1 MTHLTLQAVTKRFH
15 TAYAVDHVDLA
26 VPDGKLVCFLGPSGC
41 GKTTLLRIIAG
52 LETATSGTVAFAGR
66 DLTNVPA
73 NQRDFGM
80 VFQSLAL
87 FPHMTVAQ
95 NIAYPLRLR
104 RVAKDAQAARVAE
117 LLELIQLPHMADR
130 PVSRLSGGQRQRVA
144 IARAI
149 ASSPKLLLLD
159 EPLSALDAKLREA
172 MQVEIR
178 LLQQRLGI
186 TTIMVTHD
194 QREAMTMA
202 DEIVVMEKG
211 RIAQVGKPLDIYR
224 NPVSEF
230 VADFIG
236 LGNIL
241 PVTLDGTRPDRASR
255 RPADHRRW
263 RAARSGATGDVRL
276 LIRPEDVSMRAVI
289 GQSGTQRAGRKSG
302 VHPGCRLVARSDHRL
317 RRLHA
322 HRGHHPARNAGSSG
336 RHAHLR
342 GIAAACL
349 QAHRGTYRALIHAA
363 QTIVTGDTLMNT
375 TTSVQRFFKRAS
387 VTLAFSGVVGLGA
400 FAPLPQ
406 ADALDSIANP
416 AWCGSACSR
425 TIRRS
430 ARSART

>member
-15 TAYAVDHVDLA
+15 ATNAVDNVDLS

-41 GKTTLLRIIAG
+41 GKTTLLRMIAG
-52 LETATSGTVAFAGR
+52 LETPTSGSINFAGR
-66 DLTNVPA
+66 DITYQPA
-73 NQRDFGM
+73 NRRDFGM

-87 FPHMTVAQ
+87 FPHMTVAE

-104 RVAKDAQAARVAE
+104 KTDKASEARRVKE
-117 LLELIQLPHMADR
+117 LLELIQLPHMANR
-130 PVSRLSGGQRQRVA
+130 SVTQLSGGQRQRVA

-224 NPVSEF
+224 DPVSEF

-241 PVTLDGTRPDRASR
+241 PVTCDGQGGVSLPGGQQIIVTQ
-255 RPADHRRW
+255 PARVPTSSQDI
-263 RAARSGATGDVRL
+263 RL
-276 LIRPEDVSMRAVI
+276 LIRPEDICVRTASSDTGPNRL
-289 GQSGTQRAGRKSG
+289 SGTVTFIRDVGASLEATIDCSG
-302 VHPGCRLVARSDHRL
+302 FTLTAATTPRETPGLTLGMPVVAEL
-317 RRLHA
+317 PAHA
-322 HRGHHPARNAGSSG
+322 CK
-336 RHAHLR
+336 L
-342 GIAAACL
+342 IAART
-349 QAHRGTYRALIHAA
+349 AH
-363 QTIVTGDTLMNT
+363 
-375 TTSVQRFFKRAS
+375 
-387 VTLAFSGVVGLGA
+387 
-400 FAPLPQ
+400 
-406 ADALDSIANP
+406 
-416 AWCGSACSR
+416 
-425 TIRRS
+425 
-430 ARSART
+430 

>member
-1 MTHLTLQAVTKRFH
+1 M
-15 TAYAVDHVDLA
+15 
-26 VPDGKLVCFLGPSGC
+26 
-41 GKTTLLRIIAG
+41 IAG
-52 LETATSGTVAFAGR
+52 LETPSSGSVNFAGR
-66 DLTNVPA
+66 DITHVPA

-104 RVAKDAQAARVAE
+104 NTAKVAQTQRVAA
-117 LLELIQLPHMADR
+117 LLELIQLPHMANR
-130 PVSRLSGGQRQRVA
+130 PVTQLSGGQRQRVA

-224 NPVSEF
+224 DPVNEF

-241 PVTLDGTRPDRASR
+241 PVTYDGQGGVNLPGGQQILVSQSARVPESAS
-255 RPADHRRW
+255 DI
-263 RAARSGATGDVRL
+263 RL
-276 LIRPEDVSMRAVI
+276 LIRPEDVCVRTAPADA
-289 GQSGTQRAGRKSG
+289 GQNRLSGTVTFIRDVGASLEATIDCAGFTLTAATTPRETPGLMLGMPVFAELPPHACKLIPGRAP
-302 VHPGCRLVARSDHRL
+302 H
-317 RRLHA
+317 
-322 HRGHHPARNAGSSG
+322 
-336 RHAHLR
+336 
-342 GIAAACL
+342 
-349 QAHRGTYRALIHAA
+349 
-363 QTIVTGDTLMNT
+363 
-375 TTSVQRFFKRAS
+375 
-387 VTLAFSGVVGLGA
+387 
-400 FAPLPQ
+400 
-406 ADALDSIANP
+406 
-416 AWCGSACSR
+416 
-425 TIRRS
+425 
-430 ARSART
+430 

>member
-15 TAYAVDHVDLA
+15 TAYAVDHVDLT

-52 LETATSGTVAFAGR
+52 LETPSSGTVAFAGR
-66 DLTNVPA
+66 DLTHVPA
-73 NQRDFGM
+73 NRRDFGM

-104 RVAKDAQAARVAE
+104 RIEKSAQEKRVSE
-117 LLELIQLPHMADR
+117 LLELIQLPHMANR
-130 PVSRLSGGQRQRVA
+130 PVTQLSGGQRQRVA

-211 RIAQVGKPLDIYR
+211 HIAQVGRPLDIYR
-224 NPVSEF
+224 DPVSEF

-241 PVTLDGTRPDRASR
+241 PVTFDGGDRIGLPGGQQIRVNATPSAS
-255 RPADHRRW
+255 AD
-263 RAARSGATGDVRL
+263 AGDIRL
-276 LIRPEDVSMRAVI
+276 LIRPEDVCVRPITPNPGPNSLAGKVTFIRDVGASLEATIDCAGFTLTAATTPRETPELAVGMPI
-289 GQSGTQRAGRKSG
+289 FAELPPQACK
-302 VHPGCRLVARSDHRL
+302 L
-317 RRLHA
+317 
-322 HRGHHPARNAGSSG
+322 
-336 RHAHLR
+336 
-342 GIAAACL
+342 IAART
-349 QAHRGTYRALIHAA
+349 AH
-363 QTIVTGDTLMNT
+363 
-375 TTSVQRFFKRAS
+375 
-387 VTLAFSGVVGLGA
+387 
-400 FAPLPQ
+400 
-406 ADALDSIANP
+406 
-416 AWCGSACSR
+416 
-425 TIRRS
+425 
-430 ARSART
+430 

>member
-1 MTHLTLQAVTKRFH
+1 MTHLTLQAVTRRFGAAH
-15 TAYAVDHVDLA
+15 AVDHVDLS

-41 GKTTLLRIIAG
+41 GKTTLLRMIAG
-52 LETATSGTVAFAGR
+52 LETPTSGSIHFAGR
-66 DLTNVPA
+66 DITRVPA

-104 RVAKDAQAARVAE
+104 KTAKDQQTQRVAE
-117 LLELIQLPHMADR
+117 LLALIQLPHMANR
-130 PVSRLSGGQRQRVA
+130 PVTQLSGGQRQRVA

-149 ASSPKLLLLD
+149 ASQPKLLLLD

-224 NPVSEF
+224 DPVSEF

-241 PVTLDGTRPDRASR
+241 PVTYDGAGSVSLPGGRRIAVAPNARVPQASPD
-255 RPADHRRW
+255 DI
-263 RAARSGATGDVRL
+263 RL
-276 LIRPEDVSMRAVI
+276 LIRPEDICLKAQPDTAASANRV
-289 GQSGTQRAGRKSG
+289 SGTVTFIRDVGASLEATIDCAGFTLTAATTPRET
-302 VHPGCRLVARSDHRL
+302 PGLTLGMPVFAEL
-317 RRLHA
+317 PPHA
-322 HRGHHPARNAGSSG
+322 CK
-336 RHAHLR
+336 L
-342 GIAAACL
+342 IAARA
-349 QAHRGTYRALIHAA
+349 AH
-363 QTIVTGDTLMNT
+363 
-375 TTSVQRFFKRAS
+375 
-387 VTLAFSGVVGLGA
+387 
-400 FAPLPQ
+400 
-406 ADALDSIANP
+406 
-416 AWCGSACSR
+416 
-425 TIRRS
+425 
-430 ARSART
+430 

>member
-1 MTHLTLQAVTKRFH
+1 
-15 TAYAVDHVDLA
+15 
-26 VPDGKLVCFLGPSGC
+26 
-41 GKTTLLRIIAG
+41 
-52 LETATSGTVAFAGR
+52 
-66 DLTNVPA
+66 
-73 NQRDFGM
+73 M

-104 RVAKDAQAARVAE
+104 KTAKAAQSQRVTE
-117 LLELIQLPHMADR
+117 LLELIQLPHMANR
-130 PVSRLSGGQRQRVA
+130 PVTQLSGGQRQRVA

-224 NPVSEF
+224 DPVNEF

-241 PVTLDGTRPDRASR
+241 PVTYDGQGGVNLPGGQQILVSQSARVPESAS
-255 RPADHRRW
+255 DI
-263 RAARSGATGDVRL
+263 RL
-276 LIRPEDVSMRAVI
+276 LIRPEDVCVRTAPADA
-289 GQSGTQRAGRKSG
+289 GQNRLSGTVTFIRDVGASLEATIDCAGFTLTAATTPRET
-302 VHPGCRLVARSDHRL
+302 PGLVLGMPVFAEL
-317 RRLHA
+317 PPHA
-322 HRGHHPARNAGSSG
+322 CK
-336 RHAHLR
+336 L
-342 GIAAACL
+342 IAA
-349 QAHRGTYRALIHAA
+349 RAPH
-363 QTIVTGDTLMNT
+363 
-375 TTSVQRFFKRAS
+375 
-387 VTLAFSGVVGLGA
+387 
-400 FAPLPQ
+400 
-406 ADALDSIANP
+406 
-416 AWCGSACSR
+416 
-425 TIRRS
+425 
-430 ARSART
+430 